1 MISMTRNCSVLVAI
15 LVVSMLSAFIG
26 CKPPPPSY
34 VPAAPNA
41 SNVVAKVVAVRW
53 LTEKSYWE
61 VDVEILHSYDVPG
74 YLNFYKSRIGQVVTA
89 LTSDDV
95 SQLKGQVINARIRHV
110 GDEHRSGISLSLL
123 PPFPQRIVSL
133 GPKITEILVA
143 LGASE
148 KIVGIDDFSQ
158 WPSTIPRLGEP
169 WPKGDVISPKLGI
182 DTNAIVAL
190 HPDRV
195 IADGALQ
202 WAAALNIDL
211 EKAGIP
217 VVYLWPVAGVTGALN
232 PILSVGAIVGE
243 MDKAEQLVASY
254 EKRKQAVVEG
264 VRDLPKVRVVLA
276 QGYGG
281 GYPVPRWSPLTE
293 DDPLNELIQLAGG
306 VNVFTSSPEDKNMVQ
321 ELSKGPFT
329 LEPYIAKN
337 PEVILVLGGLDQ
349 WQLDRPGW
357 EKVDAV
363 QKGRVHAIG
372 EMTPLTVLDRLE
384 EIAKLLHPGIGEFD
398 KTIISTPPNTPT
410 DPSPFNHATG
420 VPVDAVLTWVGGDPD
435 EADFV
440 TYAVYFGT
448 NENPPL
454 VSEGLSDNLFY
465 LEVLGHSTDPLSY
478 DTKYYWRVV
487 ARDLHGTTSEGPIW
501 DFTTRSD

>member
-1 MISMTRNCSVLVAI
+1 MKKSSIVLVAI
-15 LVVSMLSAFIG
+15 LVISTLLAFIG
-26 CKPPPPSY
+26 CKTSPPDERQG
-34 VPAAPNA
+34 VPVVPND

-53 LTEKSYWE
+53 LTEKAYWE
-61 VDVEILHSYDVPG
+61 VDIEILHSYDVLG
-74 YLNFYKSRIGQVVTA
+74 YTNWYKTSIGQVVTA

-169 WPKGDVISPKLGI
+169 WPRGDVISPKLGI

-217 VVYLWPVAGVTGALN
+217 VVYLWPVEGVTEALN
-232 PILSVGAIVGE
+232 LILSVGAIVGE
-243 MDKAEQLVASY
+243 WDKAEQLVASY
-254 EKRKQAVVEG
+254 EKRKQAVVD
-264 VRDLPKVRVVLA
+264 RMQNLPKVRVVLA
-276 QGYGG
+276 RGYGG

-337 PEVILVLGGLDQ
+337 PEVILVIGIGGLDQ
-349 WQLDRPGW
+349 WQLDKPGW
-357 EKVDAV
+357 EKVEAV
-363 QKGRVHAIG
+363 QKGRVYPIG
-372 EMTPLTVLDRLE
+372 EITPLTIIDRLE
-384 EIAKLLHPGIGEFD
+384 EIARILHP
-398 KTIISTPPNTPT
+398 
-410 DPSPFNHATG
+410 
-420 VPVDAVLTWVGGDPD
+420 
-435 EADFV
+435 
-440 TYAVYFGT
+440 
-448 NENPPL
+448 
-454 VSEGLSDNLFY
+454 
-465 LEVLGHSTDPLSY
+465 
-478 DTKYYWRVV
+478 DTR
-487 ARDLHGTTSEGPIW
+487 
-501 DFTTRSD
+501 